1 MNIGDIVTFGF
12 FFFLVVSLTITG
24 YNAFNDELR
33 IQDLE
38 TNLTYVIMLNDD
50 MINNIIQINRDIYH
64 QNMTIERIKSN
75 LTTYI
80 SENNKLL
87 SETQILCLKL
97 NDKMLVQLED

>member
-1 MNIGDIVTFGF
+1 MGNFTTYLFYF
-12 FFFLVVSLTITG
+12 SLVVCFSIAG
-24 YNAFNDELR
+24 YNTFNDELR

-50 MINNIIQINRDIYH
+50 MIDNITQINRDIYH
-64 QNMTIERIKSN
+64 QNLTIERIKSN

-87 SETQILCLKL
+87 SETQILRLKL
-97 NDKMLVQLED
+97 NDKINLQED